1 MVRGMIQ
8 EEFMTDFSYILL
20 GLFSVYGLISL
31 FRSIFKLLENKKYYV
46 EKANLVLLVNDQEE
60 NIERIVREAMMS
72 RFVKNIAINGSFIVI
87 DMKSKDQTYK
97 ILKRLEKQYP
107 LVEVCSFDER
117 ESIFYK

>member
-1 MVRGMIQ
+1 
-8 EEFMTDFSYILL
+8 MTDISYIIL
-20 GLFSVYGLISL
+20 GLFSIYGVIS
-31 FRSIFKLLENKKYYV
+31 FFKSIFRLLENKKYYV

-72 RFVKNIAINGSFIVI
+72 KFVRNIAINGSFIVI

>member
-1 MVRGMIQ
+1 
-8 EEFMTDFSYILL
+8 MTDVSYIIL
-20 GLFSVYGLISL
+20 GLFSIYGVFSL
-31 FRSIFKLLENKKYYV
+31 FKSIFRLLENKKYYV

-60 NIERIVREAMMS
+60 NIEKIIREAMMS
-72 RFVKNIAINGSFIVI
+72 KFVRNIAINGSFIVI
-87 DMKSKDQTYK
+87 DMNSKDQTYK

>member
-1 MVRGMIQ
+1 
-8 EEFMTDFSYILL
+8 MTDIGYIILI
-20 GLFSVYGLISL
+20 LFSIYGIFSLFNSL
-31 FRSIFKLLENKKYYV
+31 FRLLENKKYYV

-60 NIERIVREAMMS
+60 NIERIIREAMMS
-72 RFVKNIAINGSFIVI
+72 RFVRNIAINGSFIVI

-107 LVEVCSFDER
+107 LIEVCSFDER